1 MRLLYYFVGEKALMS
16 LILSFKFTLLGYGT
30 VRGAAG
36 ASILSAEPMHARKF
50 LE

>member
-1 MRLLYYFVGEKALMS
+1 MS
-16 LILSFKFTLLGYGT
+16 LTLGFKFTLLGYGT
-30 VRGAAG
+30 IRGAAG